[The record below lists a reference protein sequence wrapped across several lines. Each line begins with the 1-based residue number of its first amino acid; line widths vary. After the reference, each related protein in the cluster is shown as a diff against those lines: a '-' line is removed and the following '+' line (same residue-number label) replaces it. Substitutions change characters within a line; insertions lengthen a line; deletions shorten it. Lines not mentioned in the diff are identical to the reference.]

1 MANKVTALDDV
12 FINNLPTLDLHG
24 ETRDSSRVLVK
35 EFIEDNYVLRNKKV
49 LIIHG
54 VGKGIVKDE
63 THKVLKQD
71 KRVLEYQANHY
82 NIGCTLVYI
91 KDKKM

>member
-63 THKVLKQD
+63 TYKVLKQD
-71 KRVLEYQANHY
+71 KRVLELSLIH
-82 NIGCTLVYI
+82 I
-91 KDKKM
+91 

>member
-63 THKVLKQD
+63 
-71 KRVLEYQANHY
+71 R
-82 NIGCTLVYI
+82 
-91 KDKKM
+91 

>member
-54 VGKGIVKDE
+54 VGKGIVNY
-63 THKVLKQD
+63 L
-71 KRVLEYQANHY
+71 
-82 NIGCTLVYI
+82 
-91 KDKKM
+91 

>member
-35 EFIEDNYVLRNKKV
+35 EFIEDNYILRNKKV

-63 THKVLKQD
+63 TYKVLKQD
-71 KRVLEYQANHY
+71 KRVLEYHY
-82 NIGCTLVYI
+82 NMVCTLVYI
-91 KDKKM
+91 